1 MIVFVVL
8 VGNQRVFFGFCVHHL
23 VSFIRRV
30 ECVQR
35 FRIKYKL
42 VRKYY
47 DNAATVVVAARC
59 CCCCSVLFI
68 RCVLRSGKYYIHFNF
83 RFPSFFSLSRSRRFF
98 IVTFLPITHFIYSY
112 SCNRRVSAI
121 HLNQRES
128 HRDTYTQLSIK
139 VKKPNSNFQQS
150 LHLFHILFPL
160 SHMAIEFNFIK
171 SHSLCYSNH
180 RLWTRT
186 NFILFNKCDSRIPN
200 RKNTRHFSI
209 WFFVRRGFEY
219 RSKVAFSDFM

>member
-112 SCNRRVSAI
+112 SCNRWVSAI

-139 VKKPNSNFQQS
+139 VKNTNSNFQQS

-160 SHMAIEFNFIK
+160 SHMAIEFSFIK

-180 RLWTRT
+180 RL
-186 NFILFNKCDSRIPN
+186 
-200 RKNTRHFSI
+200 
-209 WFFVRRGFEY
+209 
-219 RSKVAFSDFM
+219 